1 MLKYIFAA
9 LAIATIWAV
18 VVVFGFPP
26 WIAIAVTM
34 LIVLG
39 LIALVAVRQIKAAKA
54 AGDIEK
60 ALAAQAD
67 AHAANARP
75 DLQEEVQQ
83 MQAEF
88 TKAIAALKSSKLARG
103 AGGKEALSVLPWYMI
118 IGPPGS
124 GKSTALRNSGIK
136 FPYLSS
142 RGGGVKG
149 VGGTRNCEWWLT
161 NEAVI
166 LDTAGRYTTEDDDR
180 DEWFSFLD
188 MLKRNRPKKPV
199 NGLIIAV
206 SVGDIIGIDE
216 EESIQLAQRLRERLD
231 EVMERLKMIVPVYLM
246 FTKCDLLAGFVDVF
260 GDLAKSE
267 RGQIWGSTFP
277 LMDKGDDLV
286 EPFRERF
293 NEMAEVVEQRCTERL
308 GKERHPETRE
318 RIYRFPQQFEGLRE
332 NIAAMVQ
339 TLFAEN
345 VYADT
350 PVMRGVYFTSGT
362 QEGSP
367 IDRVMN
373 AMADAFG
380 IRRSLP
386 SSSKPATVEARSYFL
401 RDVFAEVMFPDQ
413 DLAVQSS
420 SEDRRQ
426 RQVQY
431 AYAGGALFLAVLI
444 LLFPTIAFFKNRE
457 LIQDIRTLFIAQQAS
472 GGAASTASIA
482 VDDLQELR
490 KRIDDL
496 RKYKDEGPPTG
507 MRFGMYRG
515 DALFDPLSRF
525 YGTAVRRTFVEP
537 VLAQDM
543 KDLASFAKKH
553 EGEEGA
559 APDEREYA
567 RFFSLLKLNLFLT
580 GPRTQ
585 VEPAIGEAE
594 RAWINDHLMDRWGNR
609 SGFVESAERQKMLRE
624 HLDLYLKLLA
634 ADPSLAFTRNDKI
647 INDARTALGKLPF
660 EQLLLSQIV
669 SDSGREFDLKLS
681 AVLGGTAA
689 NIKSKGLVRSAFT
702 RKGWDKLVRERLE
715 NPLQNAD
722 LWVLNRDTKNT
733 TDAEIERQIKKL
745 ESLYFQTYINEWQGF
760 LDSIEVLTPV
770 GQAEVLAELEEFTRG
785 KPPPLARLFQAVSFN
800 TKLPNKSAVEE
811 AGEDILGKIKQKL
824 EKKAT
829 KDQKDLA
836 GIGGKLIPGAEET
849 GEIQYTALHVQA
861 AFDSLVKFGVPPKPA
876 TDDAA
881 PESTQ
886 LDLYQEQVVV
896 VRDGFR
902 QSVENPTEAK
912 TMLGKLAAARVTVQ
926 SLVNGQEDPNI
937 RPLLN
942 KILMPP
948 LDSAAGAARG
958 KAGGELNDKWCSEVS
973 DIFKRTLL
981 GRYPFSKT
989 GHDAALQDVADY
1001 YRPDSGTLW
1010 AFYNTDLKDQV
1021 VRKVGR
1027 QFKPQRGVGIVGV
1040 PQAALTFLERSDDLT
1055 TSMFATKGGEPT
1067 MAFTIHIRPSPGLAS
1082 VSFSVDGKTVEYKN
1096 GPEEW
1101 YPFSWPGDGKK
1112 SGAFIKVRNNRG
1124 QQETLD
1130 QEGEWGLFRLMEA
1143 GAPNVEKGARVFSVT
1158 WKMPTVGADV
1168 VIDFRPART
1177 ATPFFGTS
1185 PGPGTGMLQ
1194 PFRASGVNPPR
1205 SIGRGAGCSG

>member
-9 LAIATIWAV
+9 LAAATIWAV
-18 VVVFGFPP
+18 VVVFQLPI
-26 WIAIAVTM
+26 WIAIAVTT

-39 LIALVAVRQIKAAKA
+39 LIALVAIRHIKAAKA

-88 TKAIAALKSSKLARG
+88 AKAIAALKTSKLARG
-103 AGGKEALSVLPWYMI
+103 RGGKEALSVLPWYMI

-199 NGLIIAV
+199 NGLIVAV

-216 EESIQLAQRLRERLD
+216 EETIQLAQRLRERVD

-260 GDLAKSE
+260 GDLSKTD
-267 RGQIWGSTFP
+267 RGQIWGATVP
-277 LMDKGDDLV
+277 VMEKGEDLAAL
-286 EPFRERF
+286 FRERF
-293 NEMAEVVEQRCTERL
+293 DELAEVVEQRSTERL
-308 GKERHPETRE
+308 GAERHPETRE

-386 SSSKPATVEARSYFL
+386 TSSKSTVEARSYFL
-401 RDVFAEVMFPDQ
+401 RDVFANVIFPDQ
-413 DLAVQSS
+413 DLAVQSTA
-420 SEDRRQ
+420 EDRRQ
-426 RQVQY
+426 RQLQY
-431 AYAGGALFLAVLI
+431 AYAGGALFVAVLI

-457 LIQDIRTLFIAQQAS
+457 LIQDTRRLFMAQQAT
-472 GGAASTASIA
+472 GATASTASIA
-482 VDDLQELR
+482 VEDLKVLRERIDELR
-490 KRIDDL
+490 KN
-496 RKYKDEGPPTG
+496 KEEGPPTG

-537 VLAQDM
+537 VLVQDM
-543 KDLASFAKKH
+543 KDLAGFAKRH
-553 EGEEGA
+553 EGEEGTR
-559 APDEREYA
+559 PDEREYA
-567 RFFSLLKLNLFLT
+567 RFFNLLKLNLFLT
-580 GPRTQ
+580 GPRTEA
-585 VEPAIGEAE
+585 EPAIGESE
-594 RAWINDHLMDRWGNR
+594 RAWLVGQLGERWSNR
-609 SGFVESAERQKMLRE
+609 SGFAESAERQRMLGE

-634 ADPSLAFTRNDKI
+634 ADKSLAFTRNDKI
-647 INDARTALGKLPF
+647 IGDTRAALSKLPF
-660 EQLLLSQIV
+660 EQLLLNQIIA
-669 SDSGREFDLKLS
+669 DAGREFDLKLS
-681 AVLGGTAA
+681 SILGGTAS

-702 RKGWDKLVRERLE
+702 RRGWDKLVRERLE
-715 NPLQNAD
+715 SPLQNAD
-722 LWVLNRDTKNT
+722 LWVLSRDTKNL

-745 ESLYFQTYINEWQGF
+745 ESRYFETYITEWQTF
-760 LDSIEVLTPV
+760 LDSIEVMRPN

-785 KPPPLARLFQAVSFN
+785 KPPPLARLFQSIAYN
-800 TKLPNKSAVEE
+800 GKLPNKSAVEE
-811 AGEDILGKIKQKL
+811 AGEDILGKLKQKL
-824 EKKAT
+824 EKKAS
-829 KDQKDLA
+829 KDQKDA
-836 GIGGKLIPGAEET
+836 MAIGAKFVPGGEET

-876 TDDAA
+876 TEDAP

-886 LDLYQEQVVV
+886 LDLYQEQLVF
-896 VRDGFR
+896 VRDALR
-902 QSVENPTEAK
+902 QFVENPSENKALVARLSTAK
-912 TMLGKLAAARVTVQ
+912 VSAQ
-926 SLVNGQEDPNI
+926 SLINGQEDPNI
-937 RPLLN
+937 RPFLN
-942 KILMPP
+942 RLLMPP
-948 LDSAAGAARG
+948 LEVASSAVSGAV
-958 KAGGELNDKWCSEVS
+958 GGELNQGWCSEVS
-973 DIFKRTLL
+973 DTFKRNLA
-981 GRYPFSKT
+981 GRYPFNKT
-989 GHDAALQDVADY
+989 GHDAALQDVADF
-1001 YRPDSGTLW
+1001 YRPEAGTVW
-1010 AFYNTDLKDQV
+1010 GFYNASLKEN
-1021 VRKVGR
+1021 VRKVGAKW
-1027 QFKPQRGVGIVGV
+1027 KPVRGVGGV
-1040 PQAALTFLERSDDLT
+1040 SFGAALFSFLERADAIT
-1055 TSMFATKGGEPT
+1055 TSLFASKGAEPG
-1067 MAFTIHIRPSPGLAS
+1067 MNFTIHIRPSPQLAS
-1082 VSFSVDGKTVEYKN
+1082 ISFSVDGKTVEYKN

-1101 YPFSWPGDGKK
+1101 HSFAWPGDGKK

-1124 QQETLD
+1124 QVETLD

-1143 GAPNVEKGARVFSVT
+1143 GVPQVDKGARVFSVT
-1158 WKMPTVGADV
+1158 WKMPSVGADV

-1194 PFRASGVNPPR
+1194 PFRAPGVNPPR
-1205 SIGRGAGCSG
+1205 TIGRGAGCSG

>member
-9 LAIATIWAV
+9 LAAATIWAV
-18 VVVFGFPP
+18 VLVFQLPI
-26 WIAIAVTM
+26 WIAIAFTT
-34 LIVLG
+34 LIILG
-39 LIALVAVRQIKAAKA
+39 LIALVAIRQIKAAKA

-60 ALAAQAD
+60 ALSAQAD

-88 TKAIAALKSSKLARG
+88 TKAIAALKTSKLAKGR
-103 AGGKEALSVLPWYMI
+103 GGKEALSVLPWYMI

-188 MLKRNRPKKPV
+188 MLKRNRSKKPV
-199 NGLIIAV
+199 NGLIVAV

-216 EESIQLAQRLRERLD
+216 EETIQLAQRLRERVD

-267 RGQIWGSTFP
+267 RGQIWGSTIP
-277 LMDKGDDLV
+277 VMDKGEDLV
-286 EPFRERF
+286 GLFRERF
-293 NEMAEVVEQRCTERL
+293 DELAEVVEQRSTQRL
-308 GKERHPETRE
+308 GQERHPETRE

-386 SSSKPATVEARSYFL
+386 STTKSAVEARSYFL
-401 RDVFAEVMFPDQ
+401 RDVFASVIFPDQ
-413 DLAVQSS
+413 DLAVQSTA
-420 SEDRRQ
+420 EDRRQ
-426 RQVQY
+426 RQLQY
-431 AYAGGALFLAVLI
+431 AYAGGALFVAVLI
-444 LLFPTIAFFKNRE
+444 LLFPTVAFFKNRDV
-457 LIQDIRTLFIAQQAS
+457 IQDTRKIFLATKD
-472 GGAASTASIA
+472 TASPPAIA
-482 VDDLQELR
+482 VEDLRVLRDRIDELR
-490 KRIDDL
+490 KYRED
-496 RKYKDEGPPTG
+496 GPPTG

-515 DALFDPLSRF
+515 DALFAPLSRF
-525 YGTAVRRTFVEP
+525 YGTAVRHTFVEP

-543 KDLASFAKKH
+543 KDMAAFGKKH
-553 EGEEGA
+553 EGEDTS

-567 RFFSLLKLNLFLT
+567 RFFNLLKLNLFLT

-585 VEPAIGEAE
+585 TEPAIGEPE
-594 RAWINDHLMDRWGNR
+594 RAWIGSHLVDRWSNR
-609 SGFVESAERQKMLRE
+609 SGFAESAERQRMLGE

-634 ADPSLAFTRNDKI
+634 SDPSLAFTRNDKI
-647 INDARTALGKLPF
+647 IGDTRTALSKLPF
-660 EQLLLSQIV
+660 EQLLLSQIIA
-669 SDSGREFDLKLS
+669 DAGRDFDLKLS
-681 AVLGGTAA
+681 SILGGTAS
-689 NIKSKGLVRSAFT
+689 NIKSKGLVRGAFT
-702 RKGWDKLVRERLE
+702 RKGWDKVVRDRLE
-715 NPLQNAD
+715 SPLQNAD

-745 ESLYFQTYINEWQGF
+745 ESLYFSTYINEWQAF
-760 LDSIEVLTPV
+760 LDSIEVLRPN
-770 GQAEVLAELEEFTRG
+770 GQTEVLAELEEFTRG
-785 KPPPLARLFQAVSFN
+785 KPPPLARLFQAVSYN
-800 TKLPNKSAVEE
+800 AKLPNKSVAEE
-811 AGEDILGKIKQKL
+811 VGDDILGKIKQKL
-824 EKKAT
+824 DKKAS
-829 KDQKDLA
+829 KDAKDA
-836 GIGGKLIPGAEET
+836 MAMGSKLIPGGEET
-849 GEIQYTALHVQA
+849 GEIQFTSLHVQA
-861 AFDSLVKFGVPPKPA
+861 AFDSMVKFGVPPKPA

-881 PESTQ
+881 PQSVA
-886 LDLYQEQVVV
+886 LDQYQEQLVF
-896 VRDGFR
+896 VRDALR
-902 QSVENPTEAK
+902 QLAENPTENKQALARLTTAK
-912 TMLGKLAAARVTVQ
+912 VTVQ
-926 SLVNGQEDPNI
+926 SLINGQEDPNV
-937 RPLLN
+937 RPFFN

-948 LDSAAGAARG
+948 LETASSSVSG
-958 KAGGELNDKWCSEVS
+958 KAGGELNDKWCSDVS
-973 DIFKRTLL
+973 DTFKRNLL
-981 GRYPFSKT
+981 NRYPFNKT
-989 GHDAALQDVADY
+989 GHDAALQDVADF
-1001 YRPDSGTLW
+1001 YRPEAGTVW
-1010 AFYNTDLKDQV
+1010 GFYNTELKEN
-1021 VRKVGR
+1021 VRKVGSTY
-1027 QFKPQRGVGIVGV
+1027 KPVHGVGGV
-1040 PQAALTFLERSDDLT
+1040 SFQPPLFPFLSRSDDI
-1055 TSMFATKGGEPT
+1055 TSSLFAPRAQDPG
-1067 MAFTIHIRPSPGLAS
+1067 MQFTIHIRPSPQLAS
-1082 VSFSVDGKTVEYKN
+1082 ISFSVDGKSVEYKN

-1124 QQETLD
+1124 QVETLD
-1130 QEGEWGLFRLMEA
+1130 QDGEWGLFRLMEI
-1143 GAPNVEKGARVFSVT
+1143 GAPQVDRGARVFSVT
-1158 WKMPTVGADV
+1158 WKMPSVGADV
-1168 VIDFRPART
+1168 VIDFRPSRT
-1177 ATPFFGTS
+1177 ATPFFGVS

-1194 PFRASGVNPPR
+1194 PFRAPGVAPPR
-1205 SIGRGAGCSG
+1205 TIGKGAGCSG

>member
-9 LAIATIWAV
+9 LAVATIWAV
-18 VVVFGFPP
+18 VLLFQQPP

-34 LIVLG
+34 FIVLG
-39 LIALVAVRQIKAAKA
+39 LLALVAVRQIKAAKA

-60 ALAAQAD
+60 ALSAQAD

-75 DLQEEVQQ
+75 DMQEDVQA

-88 TKAIAALKSSKLARG
+88 AKAIAALKTSKLARG
-103 AGGKEALSVLPWYMI
+103 RGGKEALSVLPWYMI

-216 EESIQLAQRLRERLD
+216 EETIQLAQRLRERLD

-260 GDLAKSE
+260 GDLSKSD
-267 RGQIWGSTFP
+267 RGQIWGFTNP
-277 LMDKGDDLV
+277 VLDKGEDLV
-286 EPFRERF
+286 EPFKERF
-293 NEMAEVVEQRCTERL
+293 NELAEVVEQRSTQRL
-308 GKERHPETRE
+308 GQERHPETRE

-345 VYADT
+345 IYQDT

-380 IRRSLP
+380 IRRSMP
-386 SSSKPATVEARSYFL
+386 EGSKSSVEARSYFL
-401 RDVFAEVMFPDQ
+401 RDVFGNVIFPDQ
-413 DLAVQSS
+413 DLAVQSTA
-420 SEDRRQ
+420 EDRRL
-426 RQVQY
+426 RQLQY

-444 LLFPTIAFFKNRE
+444 LLFPTIAFFQNRS
-457 LIQDIRTLFIAQQAS
+457 LIQDTRKLFQAQQAS
-472 GGAASTASIA
+472 TSTSSTASIA
-482 VDDLQELR
+482 VEDLRVLRERIDELR
-490 KRIDDL
+490 KN
-496 RKYKDEGPPTG
+496 KEEGPPTG

-515 DALFDPLSRF
+515 DFLFEPLSRF

-537 VLAQDM
+537 VLMQDL
-543 KDLASFAKKH
+543 KDLAAFDKKH
-553 EGEEGA
+553 EGEEGT

-567 RFFSLLKLNLFLT
+567 RFFNLLKLNLFLT
-580 GPRTQ
+580 GPRPSA
-585 VEPAIGEAE
+585 EPAIGEAE
-594 RAWINDHLMDRWGNR
+594 RAWIVSHLVDRWSNR
-609 SGFVESAERQKMLRE
+609 SGFAESAERQRMLGE

-634 ADPSLAFTRNDKI
+634 AEPSLAFTRNDKI
-647 INDARTALGKLPF
+647 IGDTRVALSKLPF
-660 EQLLLSQIV
+660 EQLLLNQIIADV
-669 SDSGREFDLKLS
+669 GREFDLKLS
-681 AVLGGTAA
+681 SVLGGTAS
-689 NIKSKGLVRSAFT
+689 NIKSKAVVRSAFT
-702 RKGWDKLVRERLE
+702 RRGWDKVVRDRLE
-715 NPLQNAD
+715 SPLQNAD

-745 ESLYFQTYINEWQGF
+745 ASLYFETYITEWQTF
-760 LDSIEVLTPV
+760 LAAVEVSRPSA
-770 GQAEVLAELEEFTRG
+770 QAEVLAELEEFTRG
-785 KPPPLARLFQAVSFN
+785 KPPPLARMFQAVAYNS
-800 TKLPNKSAVEE
+800 KLPNKSAAEGV
-811 AGEDILGKIKQKL
+811 GEDILAKIKQKID
-824 EKKAT
+824 KKAS
-829 KDQKDLA
+829 KDVKDGMSSLQKLA
-836 GIGGKLIPGAEET
+836 PGAEET
-849 GEIQYTALHVQA
+849 GEIQYSALHVQA

-876 TDDAA
+876 TEDAP

-886 LDLYQEQVVV
+886 LDLYQEQLVF
-896 VRDGFR
+896 VRDALR
-902 QSVENPTEAK
+902 QFVENPSENKALVTRLSTAK
-912 TMLGKLAAARVTVQ
+912 VSIQ
-926 SLVNGQEDPNI
+926 SLINGQEDPNI
-937 RPLLN
+937 RPFLN
-942 KILMPP
+942 KVLMPP
-948 LDSAAGAARG
+948 LEVASGAVSGAV
-958 KAGGELNDKWCSEVS
+958 GGELNQGWCSEVS
-973 DIFKRTLL
+973 DSFKRNLL
-981 GRYPFSKT
+981 NRYPFNKT
-989 GHDAALQDVADY
+989 GHDAALQDVADF
-1001 YRPDSGTLW
+1001 YRPDAGTVW
-1010 AFYNTDLKDQV
+1010 GFYSASLKEN
-1021 VRKVGR
+1021 VRKVGATW
-1027 QFKPQRGVGIVGV
+1027 KPVHGVGGV
-1040 PQAALTFLERSDDLT
+1040 SFNPALFSFLTRSDDIT
-1055 TSMFATKGGEPT
+1055 TSLFSPKSPEPGVQ
-1067 MAFTIHIRPSPGLAS
+1067 FTIHIRPSPQLAS
-1082 VSFSVDGKTVEYKN
+1082 ISFSVDGKSVEYKN

-1101 YPFSWPGDGKK
+1101 YQFAWPGDGKK
-1112 SGAFIKVRNNRG
+1112 TGAFIKARNNRG
-1124 QQETLD
+1124 QLETLD
-1130 QEGEWGLFRLMEA
+1130 QDGEWGLFRLMEA
-1143 GAPNVEKGARVFSVT
+1143 GVPQVDRGARVFSVT
-1158 WKMPTVGADV
+1158 WKMPSLGADV

-1185 PGPGTGMLQ
+1185 PGPSTGMLQ
-1194 PFRASGVNPPR
+1194 PFRATGVNPPR
-1205 SIGRGAGCSG
+1205 TIGRGAGCSG